1 MRENWIFRR
10 GDIYHANLGFRKGSE
25 QGGKRP
31 VVVIQ
36 NNTGNRYAPTLTVV
50 PITSAVKKTNQP
62 THIVFD
68 CKSVLV
74 RPSMVVAEQTQTIDK
89 SRIVSYVGRLD
100 EAQMREV
107 DRAVKIHLGFDIS

>member
-1 MRENWIFRR
+1 M
-10 GDIYHANLGFRKGSE
+10 
-25 QGGKRP
+25 
-31 VVVIQ
+31 
-36 NNTGNRYAPTLTVV
+36 
-50 PITSAVKKTNQP
+50 
-62 THIVFD
+62 FD
-68 CKSVLV
+68 CTSVLV